1 MGNTVVFNQTKQVEQ
16 LLSRIVEQI
25 TRYLNETTIEQ
36 MQAECAGDRHYYEG
50 VLSDLRRLAVY
61 GEEGI
66 DACRIVLQEEP
77 FRKAAAEQAL
87 YKIYH
92 SCVAEFFTP
101 KRDLWYEDSRS
112 AYTGRHS
119 IKLRQPAP
127 PSLQQLLHAIEAD
140 FQTMREELEFYETD
154 YRTKVIQSQ

>member
-36 MQAECAGDRHYYEG
+36 MQEECAGDRHYYEG
-50 VLSDLRRLAVY
+50 VLADLRRLAVY

-92 SCVAEFFTP
+92 SCVAEF
-101 KRDLWYEDSRS
+101 
-112 AYTGRHS
+112 
-119 IKLRQPAP
+119 LRQSAIYGMKIAV
-127 PSLQQLLHAIEAD
+127 QRIQEDIQLN
-140 FQTMREELEFYETD
+140 
-154 YRTKVIQSQ
+154 